1 MAQFAGYPTAFNNTI
16 LKRFARE
23 MYNDPIHASPKIV
36 ATTLTM
42 TSVAALMNAIRSQGD
57 SLEQEPGEIITRSI
71 QRWGGMGPLELAFR
85 YKTNAGF
92 GSGQMGSLLKAPAG
106 PLAQD
111 VIDMILYRK
120 GFAEMT
126 ANNLPGSAAYQMV
139 FGDKYKDWL
148 MGHARQID
156 KNWTTTFGPQRKTKE
171 KVGLYGFAFGGEV
184 NIPNAKKEPD
194 EKIDRLT
201 GLPYNYQAGV
211 LGQDEEERF
220 GFAEGGFASD
230 DSEIMSYL
238 TKHSRMSP
246 PYLDGGNT
254 IEIHSEQELK
264 SYSKGITQTV
274 YRKMEGNTD
283 IEHLEDFELRDDI
296 GVHVHTNNDGHQA
309 GKIRLNTPLDLRA
322 RNITD
327 FKAYNF
333 MDQIVNNEPLRNT
346 IIKHSKLPKLQAQER
361 IKDLIADYK
370 FAVKGVNDEKPVN
383 IKKVEYALNNKLS
396 KDTRDILN
404 ELGYDGILYKKG
416 KDTGAIL
423 FEPGQFKAI
432 KSSTPAQS
440 KEDRQMDSLGFQ
452 RRQYSLGGSI
462 SRLLDKVINTKAE
475 RIRKGPAPLAFR
487 QMFHDLAGGRDE
499 LTEADLRKDEITG
512 FKKLIREGI
521 KDGTIKK
528 VGRNKWDI
536 SYDAYKTHDKSKGES
551 KYADINFKTGIHKII
566 PKLNDLNFNFKTT
579 IGQGTIIKDKNGNF
593 IVKDQYNFNDS
604 PGLKLQQYFTTPEG
618 RETLGHFL
626 KGTRYNVTRQF
637 ERGGFRPEEEVK
649 EGESR
654 LYPVKLKDEKYG
666 ELVGNRPFGFKPVY
680 GQVRNFMGHFGSG
693 TGQGSMININLG
705 NLEDVMEDTVEE
717 IPTPVLTPA
726 PPKPKRQSSQD
737 NLSILAMQNIY
748 K

>member
-1 MAQFAGYPTAFNNTI
+1 MIEDG
-16 LKRFARE
+16 
-23 MYNDPIHASPKIV
+23 ASIEDV
-36 ATTLTM
+36 Q
-42 TSVAALMNAIRSQGD
+42 RQG
-57 SLEQEPGEIITRSI
+57 
-71 QRWGGMGPLELAFR
+71 F
-85 YKTNAGF
+85 K
-92 GSGQMGSLLKAPAG
+92 
-106 PLAQD
+106 
-111 VIDMILYRK
+111 
-120 GFAEMT
+120 
-126 ANNLPGSAAYQMV
+126 
-139 FGDKYKDWL
+139 
-148 MGHARQID
+148 
-156 KNWTTTFGPQRKTKE
+156 
-171 KVGLYGFAFGGEV
+171 
-184 NIPNAKKEPD
+184 
-194 EKIDRLT
+194 
-201 GLPYNYQAGV
+201 
-211 LGQDEEERF
+211 
-220 GFAEGGFASD
+220 EGGVVGNNSD
-230 DSEIMSYL
+230 EIMSYL
-238 TKHSRMSP
+238 TKHSRKAA
-246 PYLDGGNT
+246 PYLDDGEPLRIYT
-254 IEIHSEQELK
+254 KEEIK
-264 SYSKGITQTV
+264 DYPKGITQTV
-274 YRKMEGNTD
+274 YRHLKEGSD
-283 IEHLEDFELRDDI
+283 IEHLEDFELTDKI
-296 GVHVHTNNDGHQA
+296 GVHTHTKNDGHQA
-309 GKIRLNTPLDLRA
+309 GKVRIYNPLDLRKKQ
-322 RNITD
+322 IKD
-327 FKAYNF
+327 FTAYNF
-333 MDQIVNNEPLRNT
+333 MDEVIQDNVLQNIIV
-346 IIKHSKLPKLQAQER
+346 KHSKLTKPQAQER
-361 IKDLIADYK
+361 LKDLIADYK
-370 FAVKGVNDEKPVN
+370 FAVKAVADDKSVNNKD
-383 IKKVEYALNNKLS
+383 VEYALNVKVS
-396 KDTRDILN
+396 KEARDVLN
-404 ELGYDGILYKKG
+404 ELGYDSILYNKKG
-416 KDTGAIL
+416 ETGVIL
-423 FEPGQFKAI
+423 FEPGQFRAI

-666 ELVGNRPFGFKPVY
+666 KLVGNRPFGFKPLY

-737 NLSILAMQNIY
+737 NLSIMQMQNILLG
-748 K
+748 KK